1 MQENEDMSI
10 EEGVDPVR
18 EKYQTQAEQM
28 FWLDEIE
35 SARKEREQY
44 DKQATETIK
53 RFSDQR
59 DNKDSGSYFNIF
71 YANTELKLGALYAR
85 TPKPDIKR
93 RFNDA
98 DDDVSRVASN
108 ILQRNITY
116 ELDQNNFDATFKQI
130 LFDRLVPGFGVGWLR
145 FEEEETEQ
153 VFDANGMP
161 MPSMPEQLAA
171 IDYVSW
177 SDFVYA
183 PCRVWSECR
192 WVARRIPMTR
202 SAVNARFGESVDP
215 DVVTNLNFAA
225 SRRDTDQKN
234 KLGPRNQTS
243 KTVDVYEVWDKERRL
258 VFWVTDGAD
267 VPLDVREDTN
277 EFPDFFPTP
286 LPPLGRYDTS
296 NTLPISDYRLSQDQY
311 RELDDLNNR
320 CSKLTQALKLQWVYE
335 SSNLELAELYSTG
348 SEFQG
353 IPVKNWAQLQ
363 TEKGGIRGA
372 IEFVPLDEI
381 AATYQK
387 LSMARDVV
395 KNQIYEIEG
404 ISDILRGA
412 ATPYETAAA
421 TSTKAAYASSRI
433 GIAQHDVARY
443 IERLLSLKAHMIC
456 RFYTPQ
462 TILARCGMPPPAD
475 QQYIGPALQ
484 LLKDEQMRGFRLDV
498 SVDSIQLPNWDQ
510 EKRERNELI
519 QAVTALMA
527 QGLPAVQQNPALA
540 PMLLTLI
547 KFGVAGYKGAKD
559 IEGMLDS
566 HLQGLMQAQSQAQTQ
581 PKPPSPAEIKAQLE
595 QQRIQAGLQEVQMQ
609 EETKRIIAQQNA
621 MIEAQS
627 QRLQEIELMLK
638 RQKAEAD
645 HSRDIARLQI
655 DATNKAHSTASNV
668 TAIVTPPPV

>member
-1 MQENEDMSI
+1 MEQNELPNGIDEGI
-10 EEGVDPVR
+10 EDPVR
-18 EKYQTQAEQM
+18 AKYQTEAEQQ
-28 FWLDEIE
+28 FWMDEIE

-59 DNKDSGSYFNIF
+59 GTTDSGSYFNIF

-98 DDDVSRVASN
+98 DDDVSRVAAN

-116 ELDQNNFDATFKQI
+116 ELEQNNFDATFKQI

-145 FEEEETEQ
+145 FEQDEQ
-153 VFDANGMP
+153 DFDANGMP
-161 MPSMPEQLAA
+161 LPADQLAA
-171 IDYVSW
+171 IDYVAW
-177 SDFVYA
+177 NDFVYA

-202 SAVNARFGESVDP
+202 SAVVARFRDSVDP
-215 DVVTNLNFAA
+215 EVINTLNFAA
-225 SRRDTDQKN
+225 SKRETDQKN

-243 KTVDVYEVWDKERRL
+243 KTVDVMEIWDKERRL
-258 VFWVTDGAD
+258 VFWITEGSE
-267 VPLDVREDTN
+267 VPLDVRQDTN

-296 NTLPISDYRLSQDQY
+296 NTIPVSDYHLSQDQY

-320 CSKLTQALKLQWVYE
+320 CSKLTKALQLRWVYDAG
-335 SSNLELAELYSTG
+335 NTELAELYSTG
-348 SEFQG
+348 GEFQG

-372 IEFVPLDEI
+372 IEFAPLDEI

-387 LSMARDVV
+387 LSMARDLV

-456 RFYTPQ
+456 RFYTPE
-462 TILARCGMPPPAD
+462 TILSRCGIPPQAD
-475 QQYIGPALQ
+475 QQYVGAALQ
-484 LLKDEQMRGFRLDV
+484 LLKNDQMRGFRLEV

-519 QAVTALMA
+519 QAVTALMG
-527 QGLPAVQQNPALA
+527 QGLPAVQQNPSLA

-566 HLQGLMQAQSQAQTQ
+566 HLQGLMQAQTQQQSQ
-581 PKPPSPAEIKAQLE
+581 PKPPSPEEIKAQLE

-621 MIEAQS
+621 MIQAQS

-638 RQKAEAD
+638 KQKAEAD
-645 HSRDIARLQI
+645 HARGIAKLQI
-655 DATNKAHSTASNV
+655 DATDKAHSTASNV
-668 TAIVTPPPV
+668 TTIVTPPTV